1 MPYNAYYGNETTFT
15 NVSHPIQTVERR
27 LRCLIGTRI
36 TCYSTKVHKTMF
48 TSPAQLPAQP
58 LYSIYHTT
66 LVGLVALLL
75 VSSPLLN
82 AQYDLGAVTSI
93 KDATIATQSGFTEE
107 DATVVQ
113 NADSKHEKVF
123 FTARTPAMT
132 LFIREGGLSFV
143 QTLGLQQHRTDIEFG
158 SRLNNVRGKQ
168 LLSGI
173 TRRYTTNSSGKPMS
187 SYNEVECNVG
197 NAIITMAVKGS
208 TFSLKTSSDI
218 LMTIVGSDISVH
230 KNNNESSF
238 SLSSLSTPI
247 SLLPFS
253 QTVVRIESSTSHQ
266 NSPSEKVSVISL
278 KANARTNAQL
288 GFEITT
294 PTTFGT
300 YFGGSGADSVANT
313 STDGS
318 SLYICGVTTSTNFPT
333 TPGAFQQTSQ
343 GNRDA
348 FIAKFDA
355 NGTRQWSTY
364 YGGSG
369 EDVALGIS
377 KAVNSAVAVCGFT
390 TTQSGFT
397 TSGVVQSVFAG
408 GSTDGF
414 VTTLSTSNG
423 ARIQAT
429 YIGSA
434 QSDTLVRVDMDGEGN
449 IVTIGN
455 ASATATFTMTGHQKD
470 NGGLTDAILFSLKNN
485 LSSFNWSTYYGSVA
499 FERGFAVATAP
510 NGDVIIAGTTT
521 SPAVDESI
529 YYNCNEGLERKFPPD
544 IFIASFSKSGQRN
557 WGRYY
562 GGNGVEEPSDINVP
576 SDNRIYIC
584 GRTTSINTSEEF
596 IAAGQVEQQDFS
608 GGTWDGFIVLFD
620 KKGSR
625 VWGAYYGGNGDDRC
639 TGLIT
644 TPSGDVFVTGISN
657 SSNFPLTP
665 KEMPSNAGSYDAFLG
680 YYKADGKLRIA
691 SLLYGGSGD
700 DRGAGVLRLSNNT
713 VLMAGTT
720 TSTNLNVQGGSQQNN
735 AGVSDVFL
743 VKFPDLSILNVD
755 ETSET
760 SGISIVPNPT
770 LDVLHVS
777 CNANTEA
784 IINTTVYSMLGIP
797 MLSVG
802 ESGEHSIKTIDVSTL
817 QTGAYYVRFRTVN
830 KRVISIPFIKQ

>member
-1 MPYNAYYGNETTFT
+1 MIA
-15 NVSHPIQTVERR
+15 
-27 LRCLIGTRI
+27 L
-36 TCYSTKVHKTMF
+36 
-48 TSPAQLPAQP
+48 PAQLRTPT
-58 LYSIYHTT
+58 LYSLYRTT
-66 LVGLVALLL
+66 LVGLIALLL
-75 VSSPLLN
+75 VSSPFLH
-82 AQYDLGAVTSI
+82 AQYNVREVSGARDVI
-93 KDATIATQSGFTEE
+93 FATQSGFTEVDE
-107 DATVVQ
+107 AVVHNTDS
-113 NADSKHEKVF
+113 NADSKADSKHGKVF
-123 FTARTPAMT
+123 FTARTSAIT
-132 LFIREGGLSFV
+132 LFVREAGLSFV
-143 QTLGLQQHRTDIEFG
+143 QTLGLRQHRTDIEFG
-158 SRLNNVRGKQ
+158 SRLSNVRGNQ

-173 TRRYTTNSSGKPMS
+173 TRRYTSSGSGKPMS
-187 SYNEVECNVG
+187 SYNQVQCNVG
-197 NAIITMAVKGS
+197 TTTITIGLNGS
-208 TFSLKTSSDI
+208 AFYLNSSSDI
-218 LMTIVGSDISVH
+218 MMTIVGSDVSVH
-230 KNNNESSF
+230 KNNNESLF
-238 SLSSLSTPI
+238 SLSSLSIPI
-247 SLLPFS
+247 SLTPFS
-253 QTVVRIESSTSHQ
+253 QTVAHIESSTPHQ
-266 NSPSEKVSVISL
+266 NSLSEKVSVISL
-278 KANARTNAQL
+278 KANTRINSHV

-377 KAVNSAVAVCGFT
+377 KVVNSMVAVCGFT

-397 TSGVVQSVFAG
+397 TSGVVQPAFAG

-414 VTTLSTSNG
+414 VTTLSSSNG
-423 ARIQAT
+423 ARVQAT

-434 QSDTLVRVDMDGEGN
+434 QADTLVRVDMDGEGN

-455 ASATATFTMTGHQKD
+455 TTSSAVFTMNGHQKD

-485 LSSFNWSTYYGSVA
+485 LSSFNWSTYYGSIA

-521 SPAVDESI
+521 SPVVDESI
-529 YYNCNEGLERKFPPD
+529 TFNCNEGLERRFPPD
-544 IFIASFSKSGQRN
+544 IFIASFSKIGLRN

-562 GGNGVEEPSDINVP
+562 GGNGIEEPSDINVP

-584 GRTTSINTSEEF
+584 GRTTSPNTSEEF
-596 IAAGQVEQQDFS
+596 IAAGKVEQQDFS
-608 GGTWDGFIVLFD
+608 GGSWDGFIVLLD
-620 KKGSR
+620 SR
-625 VWGAYYGGNGDDRC
+625 GTRTWGAYYGGSGDDRC
-639 TGLIT
+639 TGLVT
-644 TPSGDVFVTGISN
+644 TPNGDVFVTGMSN
-657 SSNFPLTP
+657 STNFPLTP

-700 DRGAGVLRLSNNT
+700 DRGAGVFRLSDNT
-713 VLMAGTT
+713 ILMAGTT

-743 VKFPDLSILNVD
+743 VKFPDLSILDVD

-760 SGISIVPNPT
+760 SGISIAPNPT
-770 LDVLHVS
+770 LDILQVS
-777 CNANTEA
+777 YNSNAEN

-797 MLSVG
+797 VLSLG
-802 ESGEHSIKTIDVSTL
+802 ESDGESIKTIDVSTL
-817 QTGAYYVRFRTVN
+817 QTGAYIVRFRTAS